1 MNRSDAKQLSPL
13 TLAFLGDAVFEL
25 RVREK
30 LAGQGSM
37 PVQQLHK
44 KAVAYV
50 CARAQANAV
59 ANLDGVLTE
68 EELSIFKRGRNTHS
82 HVPKNARTADY
93 RLATGLE
100 ALFGFLHMAG
110 EFDRE
115 AELFEYIWQDSG
127 ENQM

>member
-82 HVPKNARTADY
+82 HVHKNARTADY

-100 ALFGFLHMAG
+100 ALFGFLHIAG

-115 AELFEYIWQDSG
+115 AELFEYIWQDSA
-127 ENQM
+127 ENQI